1 MTLAL
6 GFSAAIRFLLP
17 LVPVGVAG
25 GRPVTPHPPCLLA
38 HRAGGLGQPQVYQP
52 RLHGYPVMWNGSK
65 ITLYR
70 KRIQKVKH
78 NRNNN
83 VDE

>member
-6 GFSAAIRFLLP
+6 GFPAAIRFLLP

-25 GRPVTPHPPCLLA
+25 WRPVTPHPPCLLA

-52 RLHGYPVMWNGSK
+52 RLHGDPVMRDGSYVTFVMCK
-65 ITLYR
+65 ER
-70 KRIQKVKH
+70 
-78 NRNNN
+78 
-83 VDE
+83 

>member
-6 GFSAAIRFLLP
+6 GFAAAIGFLLP

-52 RLHGYPVMWNGSK
+52 RLHGDPVMRDGSFKVLYAK
-65 ITLYR
+65 ILQIKLKIWYNT
-70 KRIQKVKH
+70 
-78 NRNNN
+78 
-83 VDE
+83 